1 MKVAI
6 EKEKLDAM
14 YHVICEKADKLSD
27 LIEGYI
33 PYDELKDHMCGLLN
47 EIRFC
52 IKETY
57 NQELVELKL
66 QLEHLRQKMQS
77 NTDVNAEDDQYREYV
92 QIKQRISEIEN
103 PF

>member
-14 YHVICEKADKLSD
+14 YQVICEKADKLSY

-33 PYDELKDHMCGLLN
+33 PHDELKDHMCGLLN
-47 EIRFC
+47 EIRSGM
-52 IKETY
+52 KETY

-66 QLEHLRQKMQS
+66 QLEHLQQKLRS
-77 NTDVNAEDDQYREYV
+77 NQDVNAEEDLYRECV